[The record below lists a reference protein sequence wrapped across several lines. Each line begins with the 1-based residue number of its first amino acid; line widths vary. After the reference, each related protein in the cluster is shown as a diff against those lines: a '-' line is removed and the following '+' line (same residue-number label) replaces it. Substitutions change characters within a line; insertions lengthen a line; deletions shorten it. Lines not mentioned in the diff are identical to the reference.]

1 MAFAILVCLPMSQIT
16 LSIADQSLI
25 ALKLSPEQAGE
36 EIRLAAAV
44 KLYELGRLSSGAA
57 AQLAGVPR
65 PVFLIKL
72 GEYGV
77 DTFRLS
83 KEELDQ
89 EKPLAKAAMLEAFEI
104 LSHSFDSGQTDLAAR
119 HNEHQP

>member
-1 MAFAILVCLPMSQIT
+1 MPMSQIT

-36 EIRLAAAV
+36 ELRLAAAV

-57 AQLAGVPR
+57 AQLAGIPK
-65 PVFLIKL
+65 PVFLMKL
-72 GEYGV
+72 ADYGV

-83 KEELDQ
+83 REELQQ
-89 EKPLAKAAMLEAFEI
+89 EMPLV
-104 LSHSFDSGQTDLAAR
+104 
-119 HNEHQP
+119 